1 MNYQQTKQE
10 QAFIKAYRLCMGNAP
25 THEIE
30 YFFQYKEKAQ
40 EGSFR
45 EQQLVREGAEYW
57 DNIENAWEFWLEA
70 MDYAK
75 EAACTSSAG

>member
-1 MNYQQTKQE
+1 MTNEQ

-30 YFFQYKEKAQ
+30 YFFEYRDKAQ

-45 EQQLVREGAEYW
+45 DQQLVREGAEYW
-57 DNIENAWEFWLEA
+57 NSIEDAWELWLQAIE
-70 MDYAK
+70 YTK
-75 EAACTSSAG
+75 ETTE

>member
-30 YFFQYKEKAQ
+30 YFFEYKEKAQ

-45 EQQLVREGAEYW
+45 EQQIVREGAEYW
-57 DNIENAWEFWLEA
+57 NNIEDAWELWLQA

-75 EAACTSSAG
+75 EAACL